1 MRDPVQRNVPPRPGG
16 GGTAAEGPGP
26 KAEPSGVTGT
36 MSIGEV
42 LGILKPEFPDITV
55 SKIRFLEGAGLVQPD
70 RSASGYRKFSEDDV
84 ARLRFVLRAQRDQY
98 LPLRVIRQRLADLEE
113 VGGLAAKGAP
123 ATEPG
128 MGTDPDAHGAR
139 APGATAGGAAPGAA
153 AGRAAPGT
161 AAGGAA
167 PGAAVGS
174 VAPGAGQGGAAP
186 GAVPGGPVP
195 GEAPGDQ
202 AASGGP
208 VPGGAPGGQAA
219 SSGSV
224 PAAGR
229 GAAQGVADAEG
240 AAGAGGAAA
249 AGAVA
254 GAGGAAGAAAAGG
267 QPARPGGGVFGA
279 APPSDAQFTRD
290 ELCRAAGATVEQ
302 LLELES
308 FGLVSARGSGERGA
322 WYGGDD
328 LVLLRLARE
337 LGDYGLEARHLRMYK
352 LFAEREAALF
362 EQVVAPLVRQRNPE
376 ARARARDTIDAL
388 AELGG
393 RMRDLALRTA
403 VHGMADTRDPHR

>member
-16 GGTAAEGPGP
+16 GGAGN
-26 KAEPSGVTGT
+26 PSGRSPEQSGTAGT

-98 LPLRVIRQRLADLEE
+98 LPLRVIRQRLADLEQ
-113 VGGLAAKGAP
+113 VGDFDAKGGLPLDPRSQPDQAAGSPGSGPPGAGPAGAGAP
-123 ATEPG
+123 RTGRSGTE
-128 MGTDPDAHGAR
+128 
-139 APGATAGGAAPGAA
+139 
-153 AGRAAPGT
+153 
-161 AAGGAA
+161 
-167 PGAAVGS
+167 
-174 VAPGAGQGGAAP
+174 APGAGAAGAATA
-186 GAVPGGPVP
+186 GAGAAGTGVPGT
-195 GEAPGDQ
+195 
-202 AASGGP
+202 
-208 VPGGAPGGQAA
+208 
-219 SSGSV
+219 
-224 PAAGR
+224 
-229 GAAQGVADAEG
+229 G
-240 AAGAGGAAA
+240 AAGAG
-249 AGAVA
+249 
-254 GAGGAAGAAAAGG
+254 AAAGG
-267 QPARPGGGVFGA
+267 AGATVTDAPAGGQAGRATGAAFSA

-337 LGDYGLEARHLRMYK
+337 LADYGLEARHLRMYK

-376 ARARARDTIDAL
+376 ARARARDTIEAL
-388 AELGG
+388 AQLGG
-393 RMRDLALRTA
+393 RMRDLALRSA
-403 VHGMADTRDPHR
+403 VHGLADTRDPHR

>member
-1 MRDPVQRNVPPRPGG
+1 MRDPVQRNVPRPGG
-16 GGTAAEGPGP
+16 GGGDAARSGPP
-26 KAEPSGVTGT
+26 AEQSGATGT

-98 LPLRVIRQRLADLEE
+98 LPLRVIRQRLADLEQ
-113 VGGLAAKGAP
+113 VGGLEGKGS
-123 ATEPG
+123 
-128 MGTDPDAHGAR
+128 
-139 APGATAGGAAPGAA
+139 PGAA
-153 AGRAAPGT
+153 GDQGGSG

-167 PGAAVGS
+167 PGAGGS
-174 VAPGAGQGGAAP
+174 
-186 GAVPGGPVP
+186 
-195 GEAPGDQ
+195 ET
-202 AASGGP
+202 
-208 VPGGAPGGQAA
+208 
-219 SSGSV
+219 
-224 PAAGR
+224 
-229 GAAQGVADAEG
+229 
-240 AAGAGGAAA
+240 
-249 AGAVA
+249 
-254 GAGGAAGAAAAGG
+254 GAAGAAAAGTGPRDGGAPGAGAGASGAAAAGAGAAGAGSPGASTPGAGAAGTPRTTGTGPPGPAGAGAGAAGAAAAVG
-267 QPARPGGGVFGA
+267 QPARGTGAGFAA

-290 ELCRAAGATVEQ
+290 ELCRAAGANVEQ

-337 LGDYGLEARHLRMYK
+337 LADYGLEARHLRMYK

-388 AELGG
+388 AQLGG
-393 RMRDLALRTA
+393 RMRDLALRSA
-403 VHGMADTRDPHR
+403 VHGMADTRDSHR

>member
-16 GGTAAEGPGP
+16 GGAAAGGPGREGPGRE
-26 KAEPSGVTGT
+26 AEQSAVTGT

-55 SKIRFLEGAGLVQPD
+55 SKIRFLEGAGLVQPE

-98 LPLRVIRQRLADLEE
+98 LPLRVIRQRLADLEQ

-123 ATEPG
+123 PG
-128 MGTDPDAHGAR
+128 DPRAGPDAGAGGT
-139 APGATAGGAAPGAA
+139 ATPPGAGAGPG
-153 AGRAAPGT
+153 G
-161 AAGGAA
+161 
-167 PGAAVGS
+167 
-174 VAPGAGQGGAAP
+174 VAPGAG
-186 GAVPGGPVP
+186 
-195 GEAPGDQ
+195 
-202 AASGGP
+202 
-208 VPGGAPGGQAA
+208 
-219 SSGSV
+219 
-224 PAAGR
+224 
-229 GAAQGVADAEG
+229 
-240 AAGAGGAAA
+240 AGASAPAAA
-249 AGAVA
+249 AGAT
-254 GAGGAAGAAAAGG
+254 GAGAAA
-267 QPARPGGGVFGA
+267 QPAWTAGGVFGGA
-279 APPSDAQFTRD
+279 SPSDAQFTRD

-328 LVLLRLARE
+328 LILLRLARE

-376 ARARARDTIDAL
+376 ARTRARDTIDAL
-388 AELGG
+388 AQLGG
-393 RMRDLALRTA
+393 RMRDLALRSA
-403 VHGMADTRDPHR
+403 VHGLAETRDRRR